1 MDSVYLFPP
10 LSFWISDALCFG
22 SLLSQQASHNRY
34 IYQGLE
40 MESTCGSLLFELQKI
55 WDEVGEADNER
66 DKMLYELEQ
75 ECLDAYRRKVDQ
87 ASRCQAQLRQAVADA
102 EAQLADIYAAL
113 GDRPVHMNKS
123 SGSLKKELHAIMPQL
138 EDMKKKRNER
148 KSQFAEVLKQ
158 INSISKELSGST
170 EDNLTTM
177 VIDEHDLSMK
187 RLDDLQSQLLLLQR
201 EKGERLRQVLDQLN
215 VLNALC
221 MVLGMDFKSTVCSV
235 HPTLG
240 DSSGTKSISAD
251 TIKSL
256 SATICRLKD
265 VKLQRMQRVHIC
277 SSQVFAK
284 QFIQLSYL
292 LHFQLQELAMTM
304 VELWNLMDTP
314 VEEQHM
320 FQSVTRTIAAAENEI
335 TEPNSLSLEF
345 IDNAET
351 EVMRLQEMKMS
362 KIKEVISRKREIL
375 EEICRGAHMVVDGQF
390 GTDLS
395 VESIESGAISPS
407 DLLEQLEFQI
417 SKVKEEAFSRKEI
430 LEKVQKW
437 LAAREE
443 ESWLEEYNRDDNRYN
458 AGRGT
463 HLMLKRA
470 EKARVIVN
478 KIPAMV
484 DALKSK
490 AKTWEK
496 ERKTEFLYDGV
507 GLISMIDEYCEL
519 KHLKEQERQKQRDQ
533 KKLQGQL
540 MTEQEA
546 IYGSK
551 PSPSKSSNK
560 SFRPSTGG
568 AANKRFSLGGA
579 VLQNTLSDKSSLP
592 SHSLLKNKSN
602 SSNRQP
608 SYSHHHNG
616 FVIAHSSGKKN
627 NGGGPVK
634 QHSSNAS
641 NSQKH
646 AEFLTLRKALS
657 PISSLCSNIISCN
670 FEDQNAKTGEFKDTQ
685 TAYKTPSATPTKTVS
700 AYDENR
706 TPKTMPIPLPATPPT
721 MSNAMQTAT
730 TPFTPG
736 IRGVEE
742 VEYSYEERR
751 AGFVSTKLHSRPLSL
766 V

>member
-66 DKMLYELEQ
+66 DKMLFELEQ
-75 ECLDAYRRKVDQ
+75 ECLDAYKRKVDQ
-87 ASRCQAQLRQAVADA
+87 ASRCRAQLRQAVADA

-177 VIDEHDLSMK
+177 IIDEHDLSMK
-187 RLDDLQSQLLLLQR
+187 RLDDLQSQLLLLQK

-265 VKLQRMQRVHIC
+265 VKLQRMQRVHIF

-560 SFRPSTGG
+560 R
-568 AANKRFSLGGA
+568 
-579 VLQNTLSDKSSLP
+579 
-592 SHSLLKNKSN
+592 
-602 SSNRQP
+602 
-608 SYSHHHNG
+608 
-616 FVIAHSSGKKN
+616 KKN